1 MGSLFKMLR
10 PVAALAVCVLAVA
23 SGKLHFGPIAEYNH
37 NNKAVGCDP
46 DYGWLEGVEGTGK
59 CYMLIK
65 SYDYS
70 TCYTSGEFGGY
81 GMSWFN
87 AMECCYYNGG
97 YLAEPQNAE
106 EQAKMENYIVASTG
120 PDKQNTWWLGGTDM
134 HAEGGWRWMSG
145 NPWVFENWNEGEPNN
160 KGGEDCLALDGQA
173 SYRWMDL
180 GCDTLDT
187 IGTMQ
192 HYTICEKRIE

>member
-1 MGSLFKMLR
+1 M
-10 PVAALAVCVLAVA
+10 
-23 SGKLHFGPIAEYNH
+23 GPIAEYNH

-46 DYGWLEGVEGTGK
+46 DYGWPEGVEGTGK

-106 EQAKMENYIVASTG
+106 EQAKMENYIVASEG
-120 PDKQNTWWLGGTDM
+120 SASLSAWWLGANDLYTTGTFQWPSGQPM
-134 HAEGGWRWMSG
+134 VYTNWLRESPMEMGTATTAE
-145 NPWVFENWNEGEPNN
+145 PLTCQ
-160 KGGEDCLALDGQA
+160 K
-173 SYRWMDL
+173 
-180 GCDTLDT
+180 T
-187 IGTMQ
+187 
-192 HYTICEKRIE
+192 

>member
-23 SGKLHFGPIAEYNH
+23 SGKLHFGPIAEYNN

-97 YLAEPQNAE
+97 YLAEPQVRHTRANHI
-106 EQAKMENYIVASTG
+106 QTTHLKS
-120 PDKQNTWWLGGTDM
+120 LL
-134 HAEGGWRWMSG
+134 RWY
-145 NPWVFENWNEGEPNN
+145 
-160 KGGEDCLALDGQA
+160 CLNL
-173 SYRWMDL
+173 R
-180 GCDTLDT
+180 
-187 IGTMQ
+187 
-192 HYTICEKRIE
+192 